1 MLNFLE
7 LKSSPRLLL
16 EANLR
21 PLQGTR
27 FQPTGFPDL
36 GAAVYEGPDGSKEML
51 VESAQSM
58 ANRLEQVCWDEPA
71 NDWVVPLRGTPVIR
85 VFDADG
91 VALTNSVLEAHRLN
105 SAYILSGKDDAVKSL
120 LMEEL
125 AAKNAAPAD
134 LRKLAKVVLRLDP
147 NAVVHGV
154 FLEKIAGRLRLSRL
168 LSAFIEAHE
177 VQEAESGGVKNDR
190 VNPKGDKE
198 AKQSAKEGF
207 GNIPYHRIEYTAQAI
222 TAYFN
227 LDLAQL
233 RAYGFPTEAE
243 DFLIGLSLYKIQRL
257 LQEGLRL
264 RTACDLEMVGGLRV
278 TRQEDWVPPTI
289 AALEN
294 EFPQWIVNLQESG
307 SFGKPMTVNY

>member
-7 LKSSPRLLL
+7 LKSSSRLLI
-16 EANLR
+16 EAKLR

-36 GAAVYEGPDGSKEML
+36 GAAVYDGPNGSKEML

-58 ANRLEQVCWDEPA
+58 ANRLEHVCWDEPA
-71 NDWVVPLRGTPVIR
+71 NDWVAPLRGIPMIR
-85 VFDADG
+85 VYDRDG

-105 SAYILSGKDDAVKSL
+105 SAYILGGKDDKVKVL
-120 LMEEL
+120 LMDEL
-125 AAKNAAPAD
+125 ASKNAGPAD
-134 LRKLAKVVLRLDP
+134 IRKLAEVVLRLDP
-147 NAVVHGV
+147 NAIVHGV

-168 LSAFIEAHE
+168 LSAFIEASE

-207 GNIPYHRIEYTAQAI
+207 GNIPYHRIEYTAQEI
-222 TAYFN
+222 TSYFN

-233 RAYGFPTEAE
+233 RAYGFSAEAE

-257 LQEGLRL
+257 LQDGLRL
-264 RTACDLEMVGGLRV
+264 RTACDFEVVGSLRV
-278 TRQEDWVPPTI
+278 TRPEGWVPPTVGE
-289 AALEN
+289 LEDC
-294 EFPQWIVNLQESG
+294 FPQWIANLHESG
-307 SFGKPMTVNY
+307 SFGDSMKVNY